1 MPICPRFGEVQID
14 LYRIAPPIH
23 NFCMYSVLCI
33 PYSTL
38 RTLRYCTPVPT
49 LPHSF
54 KRRGSNVRATDTS
67 NSPDMHHGQLSLA
80 IAVLGTGNSIMSSLV
95 IGIVSR
101 RQSNTSTMEHKTCT
115 RGNLCVFSSFSAS
128 TLHALVCLA
137 IPVTWEQSLPLI
149 TQCYLDVGQTGWWT
163 QPNVSCRWRTVPN
176 TFLTL

>member
-1 MPICPRFGEVQID
+1 
-14 LYRIAPPIH
+14 
-23 NFCMYSVLCI
+23 MYSVQHTTYLTVLYTRPHPPPQFQTERQQCES
-33 PYSTL
+33 Y
-38 RTLRYCTPVPT
+38 RHVKFARYA
-49 LPHSF
+49 S
-54 KRRGSNVRATDTS
+54 R
-67 NSPDMHHGQLSLA
+67 QLSLA